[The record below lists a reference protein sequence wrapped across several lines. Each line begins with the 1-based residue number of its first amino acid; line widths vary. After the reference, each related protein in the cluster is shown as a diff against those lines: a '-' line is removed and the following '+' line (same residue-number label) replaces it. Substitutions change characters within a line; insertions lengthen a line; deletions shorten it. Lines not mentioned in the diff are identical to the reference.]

1 MVTPTSIQK
10 LRDSLVLQE
19 SMSEAISIVSQS
31 IASREITILQLVE
44 NLQPELLHQQAAYRC
59 RAVSTIASILEQLAP
74 DLKEINEKEIDLIT
88 EFFCSKLKDHHS
100 ILPAALHGL
109 HVLSSTNRLSPGLAR
124 SISQAIFQD
133 VHCQSQLQH
142 DRRAIYKTIKNLL
155 ALHIRELQIL
165 GQDFVFGLIQAADQE
180 RDPRNLLILFSIFP
194 VVARYFRLEPFTEEF
209 FEVFSCYFPIDF
221 TPPANDPYGVTKD
234 QLCEGLR
241 QCLASSAHF
250 AEYCMPLLQE
260 KLESDLVSAKVE
272 ALKTLELC
280 CLSYHPTQ
288 LEKWID
294 TFWKCIRREVL
305 INVNTE
311 ELEHAS
317 LDALA
322 ALSRAFAAN
331 EEFKNPAFTKL
342 LKEILSECQGHLCE
356 PERRLMT
363 PSSYVLLAICSGNAP
378 ACALIVS
385 QVIPLLMDQYR
396 IRSQSAP
403 RQFILNCLNKLVQ
416 AGLYGFTEIDVAQS
430 GICPLI
436 PTLLELYLEV
446 LKEDDALLCGLSLQ
460 GLGHF
465 VGIGLN
471 HQDLEKVN
479 QSLLGLLQQPLTTGH
494 TVEEI
499 GRYFYKCAEQN
510 ESWFVEQVL
519 VKLLDMAVS
528 DKANVIFLLLR
539 NLPPLPRI
547 RAQVLSQLLARLEQ
561 SGPELRLEMLKT
573 LAYFAQHDE
582 LQMFH
587 QLHSWALKTL
597 KEGDPPT
604 SLEATCGVLRKLAS
618 SLSSEDATQFID
630 EQIGRYI
637 DQHLAS
643 SAWVVPIMEATLGSL
658 DATPV
663 GQNLEKLIKTL
674 EPLTICHPNADV
686 RISACRLVAA
696 LINKVPEGHELESIL
711 DSLRTKWQDPSADRN
726 KTACLFVWITKALLM
741 RSYSKLDQSI
751 QELVEF
757 LNDPTHGYLVA
768 EGFKIILGE
777 TEECLNFDSH
787 ANIRLMYRQ
796 RFFQEVVPR
805 LLKLY
810 RESPS
815 CNKSACFAAIANQ
828 LAFIP
833 EGVLVA
839 HITTLIPL
847 LIQCLNIEQ
856 PDQLIIS
863 TITAFMGLM
872 SDNVNAIEEYISSL
886 VPRLLTLAKDGLT
899 MDVRRLA
906 LRCLSEL
913 RKAQTV
919 VLLPLRSE
927 VILRLIPC
935 LDDKKR
941 LVRREAAVARQKWAM
956 LGQAGCD

>member
-1 MVTPTSIQK
+1 MF
-10 LRDSLVLQE
+10 
-19 SMSEAISIVSQS
+19 
-31 IASREITILQLVE
+31 IANHS
-44 NLQPELLHQQAAYRC
+44 C
-59 RAVSTIASILEQLAP
+59 STIEERFTKQSKTFWLFILESYR
-74 DLKEINEKEIDLIT
+74 
-88 EFFCSKLKDHHS
+88 F
-100 ILPAALHGL
+100 
-109 HVLSSTNRLSPGLAR
+109 
-124 SISQAIFQD
+124 
-133 VHCQSQLQH
+133 
-142 DRRAIYKTIKNLL
+142 
-155 ALHIRELQIL
+155 L
-165 GQDFVFGLIQAADQE
+165 GQDFVFGIIQAADQE
-180 RDPRNLLILFSIFP
+180 RDPRNLLLLFSIFP
-194 VVARYFRLEPFTEEF
+194 VVARYFTLEPFTEEF

-260 KLESDLVSAKVE
+260 KLESDLVSAKIE

-311 ELEHAS
+311 ELEHTA

-322 ALSRAFAAN
+322 ALSRAFATN
-331 EEFKNPAFTKL
+331 GELNNSAFTKL

-430 GICPLI
+430 GIYPLI
-436 PTLLELYLEV
+436 PALLELYLEV
-446 LKEDDALLCGLSLQ
+446 LKEDDALLRSLSLQ

-465 VGIGLN
+465 VGIGMN
-471 HQDLEKVN
+471 HQDLEKFN
-479 QSLLGLLQQPLTTGH
+479 QSLLDLLLQPLTTGH

-499 GRYFYKCAEQN
+499 GQFFHKCAEQN

-519 VKLLDMAVS
+519 VKLLDMAMS
-528 DKANVIFLLLR
+528 DKANEIFRLLR
-539 NLPPLPRI
+539 TLPPLPRI
-547 RAQVLSQLLARLEQ
+547 RSQVLSKLMARLEQ
-561 SGPELRLEMLKT
+561 SELELRLEMLKT
-573 LAYFAQHDE
+573 LAHFAQHDE

-587 QLHSWALKTL
+587 QLHSWALETL
-597 KEGDPPT
+597 KEGDPPI
-604 SLEATCGVLRKLAS
+604 SLEATCSILRKLAS
-618 SLSSEDATQFID
+618 SLSSGDATQFIN

-637 DQHLAS
+637 DEHLAK
-643 SAWVVPIMEATLGSL
+643 SAWVIPIMEATLGSL
-658 DATPV
+658 EATPV
-663 GQNLEKLIKTL
+663 GKNLEKLIKTL
-674 EPLTICHPNADV
+674 EPLTVCHPNADV

-711 DSLRTKWQDPSADRN
+711 DSLRIKWQDPSADRS
-726 KTACLFVWITKALLM
+726 KTVCLFVWVTKALLM
-741 RSYSKLDQSI
+741 RSYSKLDQTI
-751 QELVEF
+751 QELVES

-768 EGFKIILGE
+768 EGFKTILCE

-856 PDQLIIS
+856 PDQLIVS
-863 TITAFMGLM
+863 TITAFMGLI
-872 SDNVNAIEEYISSL
+872 SDNINAIEEYISSL

-913 RKAQTV
+913 RKAQPV

-927 VILRLIPC
+927 VILRLTPC

-941 LVRREAAVARQKWAM
+941 LVRREAAVARQKWTM
-956 LGQAGCD
+956 LGQAGCE

>member
-385 QVIPLLMDQYR
+385 RVIPLLMDQYR

-430 GICPLI
+430 GISPLI

-494 TVEEI
+494 TIEEI
-499 GRYFYKCAEQN
+499 GRFFYKCAEQN
-510 ESWFVEQVL
+510 ESWFVEKVL

-528 DKANVIFLLLR
+528 DKANGIFLLLR

-561 SGPELRLEMLKT
+561 SELRLEMLKT

-582 LQMFH
+582 VQMFH

-726 KTACLFVWITKALLM
+726 KTVCLFVWITKALLM

-768 EGFKIILGE
+768 EGFKTILGE

-906 LRCLSEL
+906 LRCLSQL